1 MATLLIDESQSFLI
15 PVDPVNTGSV
25 YVWHYDFP
33 FFLMIVYLMKSSERD
48 VFKYGG
54 GGGGV

>member
-25 YVWHYDFP
+25 CVTLRFP
-33 FFLMIVYLMKSSERD
+33 LFSDDSLFDEVE
-48 VFKYGG
+48 
-54 GGGGV
+54 

>member
-54 GGGGV
+54 GGGI